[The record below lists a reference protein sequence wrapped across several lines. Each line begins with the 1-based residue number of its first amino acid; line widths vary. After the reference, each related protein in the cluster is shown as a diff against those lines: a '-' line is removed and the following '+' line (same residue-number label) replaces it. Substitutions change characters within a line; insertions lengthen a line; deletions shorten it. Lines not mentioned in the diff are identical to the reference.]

1 MTASTSVDPAPGA
14 PAART
19 RETDAARLDDAVRAV
34 DAPDVVFALSRHGHR
49 TVRCGGTGP
58 PPPAPRDRLRYELG
72 SASKPYTGLLL
83 AHLVHLGAVHGT
95 DPASSCLRPE
105 RGTTV
110 GPRGPITLTHLVTH
124 TSGLPPLPVDFYAQ
138 ALPRW
143 GTDPYAGYPSRRVVR
158 AFLRS
163 RPRHAPGT
171 RWRYSNFGVAVL
183 GHALAAATATPWEEL
198 VTGHVLRPLDLTG
211 TGLRPAG
218 PETDATG
225 HRADGTT
232 PTPPLRI
239 GGFQAAGAV
248 RATPHDLLTFLEAHL
263 TPDGTPL
270 AAALHEVRRPVL
282 RRGFGHRHTHTLT
295 WFRHP
300 AADGGTMYFHSGAT
314 SGQTSFLGFRPDR
327 GGALAAVCNRRH
339 GSTNALIPT
348 AYALLWD
355 L

>member
-1 MTASTSVDPAPGA
+1 MAPQAA
-14 PAART
+14 PPRT
-19 RETDAARLDDAVRAV
+19 GESDAERLDGAVRAV
-34 DAPDVVFALSRHGHR
+34 DAPDVVFALSRHGRR
-49 TVRCGGTGP
+49 TVRSGGTGP
-58 PPPAPRDRLRYELG
+58 PPPTPRDRLRWELG

-83 AHLVHLGAVHGT
+83 AHLVHLGAVHGG
-95 DPASSCLRPE
+95 DPASRHLRPD
-105 RGTTV
+105 GGPAV

-124 TSGLPPLPVDFYAQ
+124 TSGLPPLPADFYPQ

-143 GTDPYAGYPSRRVVR
+143 GSDPYGGYPPSRVVR

-183 GHALAAATATPWEEL
+183 GHVLAAATGTPWEAL
-198 VTGHVLRPLDLTG
+198 VTDHVLHPLGLAG

-218 PETDATG
+218 PDTDATG
-225 HRADGTT
+225 YRSDGTA
-232 PTPPLRI
+232 TPPLRT

-263 TPDGTPL
+263 APDGTPL

-295 WFRHP
+295 WFHHP

-314 SGQTSFLGFRPDR
+314 LGQTAFLGFRPDR
-327 GGALAAVCNRRH
+327 GAALAAVCNRRH
-339 GSTNALIPT
+339 GPDNALIAT
-348 AYALLWD
+348 AHSLLQD